1 MGLLV
6 AGAVGIV
13 RDVACVACI
22 SRGVVCVACI
32 VRRVRRMYCPSR
44 ASQVSLFAGGRSQ
57 NDCRMQGQIAVGE
70 IAMMNTILISSVILS
85 AASCMGICNIRP
97 FIVTPSPYSG
107 SVKCSPSTA
116 VLSDLRPIP
125 RVSGD
130 RCHLH
135 LIDTFQIE
143 RLRLR
148 CYFDDRLLVA
158 KSIARPRG
166 LFVFILIASDKCR
179 GCSIECNYDGG
190 VGRNPEICIAF
201 FRSCPVRC
209 RVL

>member
-32 VRRVRRMYCPSR
+32 VRRVRRRFRY
-44 ASQVSLFAGGRSQ
+44 SLAAGRRMTVVCRGRSLSA
-57 NDCRMQGQIAVGE
+57 RSP
-70 IAMMNTILISSVILS
+70 MMNTILISSVILS

-107 SVKCSPSTA
+107 SVKYSPSTA